1 MVSVRQKGKYEGQY
15 NPPQPKGSIYK
26 FMSATSTPPSEKRLQ
41 PVCLLWA
48 VWLVWCRCNYHAD
61 RLHHSR
67 HLVQSYVGKPCP
79 TRPRILS
86 LQLPPPTSEC
96 SCTSTQRSCTHT
108 ARTRYPLYLC
118 WFTSNWSSSL
128 GVHQITCTVSVVDD
142 WSGHQRHI
150 HPEDDVM
157 TVNWLLINCCGPNT
171 QERTPT
177 WLWEH
182 GVENTLVRTAPSM
195 NRKCLL
201 NEVYGKHWY
210 THYPAWARNVYT

>member
-1 MVSVRQKGKYEGQY
+1 MLA
-15 NPPQPKGSIYK
+15 N
-26 FMSATSTPPSEKRLQ
+26 
-41 PVCLLWA
+41 
-48 VWLVWCRCNYHAD
+48 
-61 RLHHSR
+61 
-67 HLVQSYVGKPCP
+67 LVQHVLGF
-79 TRPRILS
+79 

-118 WFTSNWSSSL
+118 WFPSNWSSSL

-182 GVENTLVRTAPSM
+182 GVENTLVHTAPSM
-195 NRKCLL
+195 NRKCLF
-201 NEVYGKHWY
+201 NDVYGTHWY
-210 THYPAWARNVYT
+210 THYQAWTRNVLYTKRVTEPKLTSVTHPLLHYVTPPEEPRY